1 VKLLRATGLVNA
13 PLRVVSATL
22 TERALFQR
30 DDTGVGAV
38 GAGDTGEPG
47 AGKPGPGNPD
57 AGRRAFGRRAFGSRA
72 FGRRDF
78 GEHAFG
84 GHGFGSRACGRRAF
98 SWYVLD
104 GRGAGADN
112 GSTNSGEDGVLA
124 PGDQLVLAGGRYRV
138 AELDVR
144 GLELVP
150 VGGPP
155 VRLLVRLAPTA
166 AGVLVTAT
174 AAART
179 AIVGIVLRRRLLAL
193 LTSTVDNIRERAEG
207 LAGAG
212 VVVGT
217 AIVRDGAV
225 LAQQRAYPPAAAGR
239 WELPG
244 GRVEPGESD
253 VDAVRRECME
263 ELGVDVVVGDPAGP
277 DVLLG
282 NGMLLRVY
290 RAELSD
296 PAAVPHAH
304 DHQALRWLTTGRLGS
319 VDWLPADRVFLPALR
334 RLLADTDRPPRQA
347 ASDTRPP

>member
-1 VKLLRATGLVNA
+1 MKLLRTTALVDA

-30 DDTGVGAV
+30 D
-38 GAGDTGEPG
+38 GE
-47 AGKPGPGNPD
+47 D
-57 AGRRAFGRRAFGSRA
+57 AARAN
-72 FGRRDF
+72 
-78 GEHAFG
+78 G
-84 GHGFGSRACGRRAF
+84 G
-98 SWYVLD
+98 
-104 GRGAGADN
+104 
-112 GSTNSGEDGVLA
+112 TDGVLA
-124 PGDQLVLAGGRYRV
+124 PGDELAVAGGRYRV
-138 AELDVR
+138 AELDVH
-144 GLELVP
+144 GLDLVP

-179 AIVGIVLRRRLLAL
+179 AVLGMVLRRRLLAL
-193 LTSTVDNIRERAEG
+193 LTSTVDGMRVRAAA

-217 AIVRDGAV
+217 AIVRAGAV

-244 GRVEPGESD
+244 GRVEAGESD
-253 VDAVRRECME
+253 VDAVRRECVE
-263 ELGVDVVVGDPAGP
+263 ELGIDVVVRDPLGP
-277 DVLLG
+277 DVVLG

-290 RAELSD
+290 GAGLAD
-296 PAAVPHAH
+296 PDAVPHPH

-334 RLLADTDRPPRQA
+334 RLLAGADRAVLPA
-347 ASDTRPP
+347 DADSTG